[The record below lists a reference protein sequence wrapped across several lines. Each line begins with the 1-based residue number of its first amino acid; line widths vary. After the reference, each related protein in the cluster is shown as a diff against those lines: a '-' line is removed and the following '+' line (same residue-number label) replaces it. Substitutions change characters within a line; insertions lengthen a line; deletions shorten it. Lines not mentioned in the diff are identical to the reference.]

1 MVTIKGIVDYKN
13 ECDCCGK
20 TNLKRTIAF
29 QNGDA
34 DILYYGTSCF
44 ANYVRTTEH
53 VNVPGSYTA
62 KNAEQLVEKYNRIQ
76 KSKIDFEEAKKDA
89 IKMSLDLK
97 DDISIFKTDNRFY
110 LRTEKSNVGHL
121 FQYPRYTVYYEELKD
136 VLKNEF

>member
-20 TNLKRTIAF
+20 TNLKRTVAF

-53 VNVPGSYTA
+53 INIPGSYTT

-76 KSKIDFEEAKKDA
+76 KIKIDFEEAKQSA
-89 IKMSLDLK
+89 IKMCLETKEDVSVFR
-97 DDISIFKTDNRFY
+97 SENRFY
-110 LRTEKSNVGHL
+110 LRTERSNVGHL
-121 FQYPRYTVYYEELKD
+121 FQFPRYTAEYD
-136 VLKNEF
+136 QLKNN